1 MYHVE
6 PITDFERPELRPY
19 QTMRWDATHRALNLF
34 VAEGEKVV
42 RRLLETD
49 LEIVSM
55 LMPPRWLEILAPQL
69 EARPENIHVFVAE
82 KSLLETL
89 TGFTMYQGLLAV
101 ARIPPPRPL
110 EEWLRQTGQPRLWV
124 AMEGL
129 SNAENVG
136 VLVRNSA
143 AFGVQGIVVG
153 ETCSSPWLRRAV
165 RTSMGTVFRM
175 PVVESVRLVHTLRE
189 LQAHGV
195 RCIAA
200 HPRPEAVPL
209 PKADLRQDCCL
220 VFGSEGEGLSPAVV
234 AVCDQ
239 IVAIPM
245 PPEVDSLNV
254 GSAAAVF
261 LYEVCRQRGRL
272 FKSS

>member
-1 MYHVE
+1 MYRVE

-19 QTMRWDATHRALNLF
+19 RTLRWDATHRALNLF

-42 RRLLETD
+42 RRLLETNF
-49 LEIVSM
+49 EILSM
-55 LMPPRWLEILAPQL
+55 LMPPKWLDVLAPQV
-69 EARPENIHVFVAE
+69 EARPEMIRVFVAE

-110 EEWLRQTGQPRLWV
+110 EELLAQSARPRLWV

-143 AFGVQGIVVG
+143 AFGVQALVVG

-165 RTSMGTVFRM
+165 RTSMGTIFRM
-175 PVVESVRLVHTLRE
+175 PVVEAVRLTHTLRE
-189 LQAHGV
+189 LQAQGM
-195 RCIAA
+195 RCVAA
-200 HPRPEAVPL
+200 HPRPEATPL
-209 PKADLRQDCCL
+209 SRADLSGDCCV
-220 VFGSEGEGLSPAVV
+220 VFGSEGSGLSDAVV
-234 AVCDQ
+234 AVCDEA
-239 IVAIPM
+239 VAIPM
-245 PPEVDSLNV
+245 AGDVDSLNV

-261 LYEVCRQRGRL
+261 LYEACRQRGRV
-272 FKSS
+272 

>member
-1 MYHVE
+1 MYEVE
-6 PITDFERPELRPY
+6 RITDLDRPELRPY
-19 QTMRWDATHRALNLF
+19 RTMRWDATHRALNLF

-42 RRLLETD
+42 RRLLESD

-55 LMPPRWLEILAPQL
+55 LMPPKWLEVLSGQLA
-69 EARPENIHVFVAE
+69 ARPERIRVFVAE

-110 EEWLRQTGQPRLWV
+110 EELVAGLARPQLWV

-143 AFGVQGIVVG
+143 AFGVQGLVVG

-165 RTSMGTVFRM
+165 RTSMGTVFRI
-175 PVVESVRLVHTLRE
+175 PVVEAVRLTHTLRE
-189 LQAHGV
+189 LQSYGI
-195 RCIAA
+195 RCVAA
-200 HPRPEAVPL
+200 HPRPEATPL
-209 PKADLRQDCCL
+209 SKADLRGDCCL
-220 VFGSEGEGLSPAVV
+220 VFGSEGSGLTEATVS
-234 AVCDQ
+234 VCDEM
-239 IVAIPM
+239 VAIPM
-245 PPEVDSLNV
+245 APGVDSLNV
-254 GSAAAVF
+254 GSASAVF
-261 LYEVCRQRGRL
+261 LYEVNRQRGRV
-272 FKSS
+272 